1 MRWPKRIN
9 KLVHVCCAV
18 RWSLDC
24 IFSVCLTRYS
34 TFCKTEHKILCIN
47 NDSDR
52 YRGHRA
58 VEFGEIRFCHA
69 NDDIK
74 TVKKTPHFEWI
85 RRKWM
90 FSVPQRNGTMDH
102 TQVVVWERSEPV
114 SVQFHIMSLLGV
126 PSTHVHRR
134 LFFVFVFLP
143 SSVTILW
150 IFAFY
155 RMFRNGEAHKKLKTE
170 PNNLHW
176 PSTTTTAVQMVRYD
190 EFMVHGS
197 WKWYISYTTNITHIF
212 EVNNMISSYGNA

>member
-1 MRWPKRIN
+1 MN
-9 KLVHVCCAV
+9 V
-18 RWSLDC
+18 
-24 IFSVCLTRYS
+24 
-34 TFCKTEHKILCIN
+34 LCT
-47 NDSDR
+47 
-52 YRGHRA
+52 A
-58 VEFGEIRFCHA
+58 A
-69 NDDIK
+69 
-74 TVKKTPHFEWI
+74 
-85 RRKWM
+85 
-90 FSVPQRNGTMDH
+90 QRNNGSH

-176 PSTTTTAVQMVRYD
+176 SSTTTTAVQMVRYD

-212 EVNNMISSYGNA
+212 EVNNILWECITIASQANDRYIHIRCCVYLYLFLSKCGECLVFGEMK